1 MARRYTKGVDLVRA
15 QKARFQ
21 KLKLTRETG
30 LRDIAEAGKADAIE
44 LASGALTRSQT
55 RGAYA
60 RGDSPANSTPT
71 GRRRQLTARQLATRG
86 LIGGAPMLPINVQS
100 GKLRA
105 GIRLVLRS
113 PAPRL
118 SYSLLI
124 QNVDYARYILSE
136 MGTKKMVSRGYK
148 AEIQRRQKAR
158 QAAYVQF
165 YQRQSRS

>member
-1 MARRYTKGVDLVRA
+1 
-15 QKARFQ
+15 
-21 KLKLTRETG
+21 
-30 LRDIAEAGKADAIE
+30 
-44 LASGALTRSQT
+44 
-55 RGAYA
+55 
-60 RGDSPANSTPT
+60 
-71 GRRRQLTARQLATRG
+71 
-86 LIGGAPMLPINVQS
+86 MLPINVQS